1 MRGRTWVCVCA
12 LANGKAG
19 FAGAT
24 RASGPQISALAAS
37 FQCVHP
43 RGEGR
48 GVVGPR
54 AECPGAGGVGE
65 RGKFSR
71 RVEQSADG
79 GSQVG
84 DVDGGQRDAATVAGG
99 FAEGAAGGADAGFAV
114 GETFDDGQAEAFDQ

>member
-24 RASGPQISALAAS
+24 SARGPRISALAAS
-37 FQCVHP
+37 FQRVHP

-54 AECPGAGGVGE
+54 AEFPGTGGLGE
-65 RGKFSR
+65 RGKFSWG
-71 RVEQSADG
+71 VEQSADG
-79 GSQVG
+79 GSHVSG
-84 DVDGGQRDAATVAGG
+84 VDGGQRDAAPVAGG
-99 FAEGAAGGADAGFAV
+99 FADGAAGGADAGFAV
-114 GETFDDGQAEAFDQ
+114 CEAFDDGQAEAFDE